1 MQTNLLLIL
10 SISSPFMFINLYV
23 SFVIV
28 RVPSAAENMWDK
40 GLVWYVQVVD
50 RVILSIHTQYSP
62 DIH

>member
-1 MQTNLLLIL
+1 
-10 SISSPFMFINLYV
+10 MFINLYV